1 MVDRDFFQEEHAM
14 KRTVISLVVIL
25 LVLTVAWAAFGQAG
39 EGRRGFGQMREAQ
52 VKALTAIQENA
63 AKLKSMMEA
72 SAKAMEGR
80 SFQDMSEDERAKM
93 RETFTK
99 QREEQQ
105 TLVTAMEQDVMRL
118 KGFRQLRTEQE
129 EAVAPLKEL
138 LAAAQKENAKETAG
152 KIEQMIAQRQKQFED
167 KMKAMG
173 YDPAMMQRSRP
184 QQ

>member
-1 MVDRDFFQEEHAM
+1 MR
-14 KRTVISLVVIL
+14 KNIICVVAAL
-25 LVLTVAWAAFGQAG
+25 LVLMVAWAAFGQPGGARG
-39 EGRRGFGQMREAQ
+39 GFGRMRESQ
-52 VKALTAIQENA
+52 VKALAAIQENA

-80 SFQDMSEDERAKM
+80 SFPDMSEDERAKM
-93 RETFTK
+93 RETFMK

-105 TLVTAMEQDVMRL
+105 ALVAAMEQDLMRL

-129 EAVAPLKEL
+129 EAVAPLQEL

-152 KIEQMIAQRQKQFED
+152 KIEQMIAQRQKQFEE
-167 KMKAMG
+167 KMQAMG
-173 YDPAMMQRSRP
+173 YDPAMMQRRRP

>member
-1 MVDRDFFQEEHAM
+1 MR
-14 KRTVISLVVIL
+14 KNIICVVAAL
-25 LVLTVAWAAFGQAG
+25 LVLMAAWAAFGQAG
-39 EGRRGFGQMREAQ
+39 GGRGGFGRMRESQ
-52 VKALTAIQENA
+52 VKALAAIQENA
-63 AKLKSMMEA
+63 AKFKSMMEA

-93 RETFTK
+93 RETFMK

-105 TLVTAMEQDVMRL
+105 ALVAAMEQDLMRL
-118 KGFRQLRTEQE
+118 KGFRQLRTEEE

-138 LAAAQKENAKETAG
+138 LAVAQKENAKETAG

-167 KMKAMG
+167 KMQAMG
-173 YDPAMMQRSRP
+173 YDPAMMQRGRP

>member
-1 MVDRDFFQEEHAM
+1 MR
-14 KRTVISLVVIL
+14 KNVICVVVAL

-39 EGRRGFGQMREAQ
+39 GGRQGFGQMREAQ
-52 VKALTAIQENA
+52 ITALAAIQANA
-63 AKLKSMMEA
+63 AKLRSMMEA
-72 SAKAMEGR
+72 GAKAMEGR
-80 SFQDMSEDERAKM
+80 SFQDMSDDERAKM

-105 TLVTAMEQDVMRL
+105 GLVAAMEQDLMRL

-138 LAAAQKENAKETAG
+138 LAAAQKENAKDTAG
-152 KIEQMIAQRQKQFED
+152 KIEQVIAQRQKQFED

-173 YDPAMMQRSRP
+173 YDPAMMQRGRP